1 MTEVRE
7 RVHAPA
13 PEVLNAVRPPEDYSR
28 VLAQAAAM
36 DGEPVWHL
44 RYEPAG
50 AAGDRPNLG
59 GAHYSAV
66 VTPEGTL
73 KGVTWLDRR
82 FAAGAL
88 PTPERAREVAQGY
101 LRAVAPDLLDRM
113 EVRWVRPHEERIRV
127 TDATAGTREAS
138 VTGMKVKCR
147 NGADKR
153 FFWVIV
159 GPGETVLTFERD
171 IVWNSLRQ
179 KRETEQW
186 LHDAWLADRQ
196 A

>member
-1 MTEVRE
+1 MTAVRE
-7 RVHAPA
+7 RTHAPT
-13 PEVLNAVRPPEDYSR
+13 PTVLNAVCPPEGYSR
-28 VLAQAAAM
+28 VLAQEGAM

-50 AAGDRPNLG
+50 TAGDRPNLG
-59 GAHYSAV
+59 GEHYSAV
-66 VTPEGTL
+66 VTPDGAI

-82 FAAGAL
+82 FAEGAL
-88 PTPERAREVAQGY
+88 PTPERAGEVAQGY

-127 TDATAGTREAS
+127 AGATAGSRELS

-186 LHDAWLADRQ
+186 LHDAWLADQ
-196 A
+196 PA

>member
-1 MTEVRE
+1 MTVLRE
-7 RVHAPA
+7 RVDAPT
-13 PEVLNAVRPPEDYSR
+13 PTVLNAVRPPEDYNR
-28 VLAQAAAM
+28 VLAQEAAM

-50 AAGDRPNLG
+50 AADDRPDLG
-59 GAHYSAV
+59 GEHYSAV

-82 FAAGAL
+82 FVEGAL
-88 PTPERAREVAQGY
+88 PEPGGAREIAQGY
-101 LRAVAPDLLDRM
+101 LRAVASDLLERM

-127 TDATAGTREAS
+127 ADGPAGTRELG

-171 IVWNSLRQ
+171 IAWNSLRQ
-179 KRETEQW
+179 KRQTEQW